1 MRKLY
6 EENTANYPRFGTDVC
21 FVDYEN
27 TYRYTSKLHDV
38 FDFVMERQLMDPVLW
53 QRFVAQYKLQPD
65 NGRGW
70 RGEYWGKMMRGA
82 CFVYSYN
89 KDEKLYSLLTQTVK
103 DMMAVVREDGRLSTY
118 LQEQEFGGW
127 DMWCRKYVLLGM
139 QYYMEICDDL
149 QLKAEIT
156 ESMCKQ
162 LDYIMVHVGPGEGKK
177 LITKTT
183 SHWRGLNSSSILEP
197 VVRLYSITGKQE
209 YLDYA
214 KYIIDCG
221 FTDIS
226 NIIQL
231 VINDEFAPYQYPI
244 TKAYEMISCFEG
256 LLEYYRIT
264 KEEQYKEVLIR
275 FAERVLETDF
285 TVIGSCGCTHEQ
297 FDHSTVRQAN
307 TNNGPMQETCVTV
320 TLMKFLYQLHLLTGD
335 SKFVDAFE
343 ISLYNAYLG
352 ALNTAQIVEP
362 LIYEQ
367 HPDWVAEPLPFD
379 SYSPLTAGKRGTLV
393 GGMLVMPDMHY
404 YGCCACIGSAGIGL
418 VPKMQLLSRKDGFN
432 LNLYTDGT
440 ITSKT
445 PMGQAVTFKLT
456 TKYPVDGKVSIKL
469 SLEKPESF
477 KLYLRNP
484 AWSKHTKCCAGAAS
498 MTVGGGYLCLEKTWQ
513 DGDTVELEL
522 ELRVQVIRP
531 IPYGTQVIMSKNVA
545 GQNYVTP
552 VFDREDPLAK
562 RHIALQRGPVMLAQE
577 NRLGYSVDDPIE
589 VKINKDETVDAIF
602 PAAPKNV
609 YDSLLEMQIP
619 LADGSYMTVTDY
631 GSAGKLWN
639 DESKMAVWM
648 FTKE

>member
-1 MRKLY
+1 MLFR
-6 EENTANYPRFGTDVC
+6 
-21 FVDYEN
+21 
-27 TYRYTSKLHDV
+27 S
-38 FDFVMERQLMDPVLW
+38 
-53 QRFVAQYKLQPD
+53 
-65 NGRGW
+65 
-70 RGEYWGKMMRGA
+70 
-82 CFVYSYN
+82 
-89 KDEKLYSLLTQTVK
+89 
-103 DMMAVVREDGRLSTY
+103 
-118 LQEQEFGGW
+118 
-127 DMWCRKYVLLGM
+127 
-139 QYYMEICDDL
+139 
-149 QLKAEIT
+149 
-156 ESMCKQ
+156 
-162 LDYIMVHVGPGEGKK
+162 
-177 LITKTT
+177 
-183 SHWRGLNSSSILEP
+183 
-197 VVRLYSITGKQE
+197 
-209 YLDYA
+209 
-214 KYIIDCG
+214 
-221 FTDIS
+221 
-226 NIIQL
+226 
-231 VINDEFAPYQYPI
+231 
-244 TKAYEMISCFEG
+244 
-256 LLEYYRIT
+256 
-264 KEEQYKEVLIR
+264 
-275 FAERVLETDF
+275 
-285 TVIGSCGCTHEQ
+285 
-297 FDHSTVRQAN
+297 
-307 TNNGPMQETCVTV
+307 
-320 TLMKFLYQLHLLTGD
+320 HLLTGD

-352 ALNTAQIVEP
+352 ALNTQQIVEP

-418 VPKMQLLSRKDGFN
+418 VPKMQLLSREDGFN
-432 LNLYTDGT
+432 LNLYTDGSV
-440 ITSKT
+440 TSKT

-484 AWSKHTKCCAGAAS
+484 AWSKHTKCCAGAAA

-522 ELRVQVIRP
+522 ELQVQVIRP

-577 NRLGYSVDDPIE
+577 NRLGYNVDEPIE

-602 PAAPKNV
+602 PAQPKNV

>member
-1 MRKLY
+1 MNY
-6 EENTANYPRFGTDVC
+6 EKNTANYPRLSTDVC
-21 FVDYEN
+21 FVDYGNE
-27 TYRYTSKLHDV
+27 YRYTSKLHEV
-38 FDFVMERQLMDPVLW
+38 FDFVMEHQLMDPVLW
-53 QRFVAQYKLQPD
+53 KRFVEQYKLQPD

-89 KDEKLYSLLTQTVK
+89 KDQGLYELLAQTVR
-103 DMMAVVREDGRLSTY
+103 DMMSVVREDGRLSTY

-139 QYYMEICDDL
+139 QYYMEICQDEA
-149 QLKAEIT
+149 LKAEIT

-162 LDYIMVHVGPGEGKK
+162 LDYIMEHVGPGEGKK

-183 SHWRGLNSSSILEP
+183 THWRGLNSSSILEP

-231 VINDEFAPYQYPI
+231 VINDEFAPYQYPV

-264 KEEQYKEVLIR
+264 GQEQYKEVLIR
-275 FAERVLETDF
+275 FAQRVLETDF

-307 TNNGPMQETCVTV
+307 TNNGPSQETCVTV

-335 SKFVDAFE
+335 SKYVDAFE
-343 ISLYNAYLG
+343 TALYNAYLG
-352 ALNTAQIVEP
+352 AVNTQQIVEP

-432 LNLYTDGT
+432 LNLYTAGT
-440 ITSKT
+440 IKSRT
-445 PMGQAVTFKLT
+445 PAGQAVTFALT
-456 TKYPVDGKVSIKL
+456 TNYPVSGKVTVKL
-469 SLEKPESF
+469 SLEKPEGF

-484 AWSKHTKCCAGAAS
+484 AWSKQTKCSAGAAA
-498 MTVGGGYLCLEKTWQ
+498 MTVGGGYLCLDKTWQ

-522 ELRVQVIRP
+522 DMRVNVIRP
-531 IPYGTQVIMSKNVA
+531 IPYGTQIIMSKNVA

-602 PAAPKNV
+602 PAAPRNA
-609 YDSLLEMQIP
+609 YDCLLEMQIP
-619 LADGSYMTVTDY
+619 LTDGSYMTVTDY

-648 FTKE
+648 LTKE

>member
-1 MRKLY
+1 MRKIY
-6 EENTANYPRFGTDVC
+6 EENTANYPRLGTDVC
-21 FVDYEN
+21 FADYEN
-27 TYRYTSKLHDV
+27 EYHYTSKLHTV
-38 FDFVMERQLMDPVLW
+38 FDFVMEHQLLEPKLW
-53 QRFVAQYKLQPD
+53 ARFVEQYKLQPD

-82 CFVYSYN
+82 CFVYSYT
-89 KDEKLYSLLTQTVK
+89 KDETLYKLLTQTVK
-103 DMMAVVREDGRLSTY
+103 DMMALVREDGRMSSY
-118 LQEQEFGGW
+118 LQEEEFGGW

-139 QYYMEICDDL
+139 QYYMEICRDAA
-149 QLKAEIT
+149 LKAEIT
-156 ESMCKQ
+156 ASMCKQ
-162 LDYIMVHVGPGEGKK
+162 LDYIMEYVGPEEGKK

-197 VVRLYSITGKQE
+197 VVRLYSLTGVQK
-209 YLDYA
+209 YLDFA

-221 FTDIS
+221 FTDIA
-226 NIIQL
+226 NVIQL
-231 VINDEFAPYQYPI
+231 VINGDFAPYEFPT

-264 KEEQYKEVLIR
+264 KEEQYKDVLVR
-275 FAERVLETDF
+275 FAQQVLETDF

-307 TNNGPMQETCVTV
+307 TTNGPMQETCVTV

-335 SKFVDAFE
+335 SKYVDAFE
-343 ISLYNAYLG
+343 TSLYNAYLG
-352 ALNTAQIVEP
+352 ALNTEQVVEP
-362 LIYEQ
+362 LIKEK
-367 HPDWVAEPLPFD
+367 HPDWIAEPLPFD
-379 SYSPLTAGKRGTLV
+379 SYSPLTAGKRGILI

-418 VPKMQLLSRKDGFN
+418 VPKMQLLSREDGFN
-432 LNLYTDGT
+432 LNLYTAGT
-440 ITSKT
+440 VKSRT
-445 PMGQAVTFKLT
+445 PAGQRVTFILDT
-456 TKYPVDGKVSIKL
+456 AYPVDGKVSIKL
-469 SLEKPESF
+469 SLEKQENF

-484 AWSKHTKCCAGAAS
+484 AWSKQTKCCAGNAAI
-498 MTVGGGYLCLEKTWQ
+498 TFGGGYLCLEKTWQ
-513 DGDTVELEL
+513 DGDVIDLDL
-522 ELRVQVIRP
+522 QLQVQVIRP
-531 IPYGTQVIMSKNVA
+531 IAYGQQVIMSKNVA

-577 NRLGYSVDDPIE
+577 NRLGYSVDDPID
-589 VKINKDETVDAIF
+589 VKINRDETVDAIF